1 MPGPAPG
8 APTAADSLRIAVSR
22 LIAADVPGALE
33 DGRLLLA
40 HALDLPRHHLSAV
53 MAAPLPPEAARR
65 FDAAIQARAQR
76 QPVSQILG
84 RRAFWKHD
92 FRVTRDTLDPR
103 PETETLVEAALAE
116 PFASVLDSG
125 TGTGAIVISLLAER
139 PGCTGIGTDI
149 SPAALEVARE
159 NANIIGVSA
168 RFIESDWFSAL
179 SGQFELIVSNPPYI
193 AQDEMAALVPEV
205 AQWEPRLAL
214 TDEAD
219 GLSAYR
225 QITAGAGAHLTAGG
239 RLMVEIGPTQGQ
251 DVAALMTGAGLRDVR
266 ILPDL
271 DGRDRV
277 VSGKKPV

>member
-22 LIAADVPGALE
+22 LIAAGVPGALE
-33 DGRLLLA
+33 DARLLLA
-40 HALDLPRHHLSAV
+40 HALDLPRHHLGAA

-116 PFASVLDSG
+116 PFASVLDLG
-125 TGTGAIVISLLAER
+125 TGTGAILISLLAER

-193 AQDEMAALVPEV
+193 AQDEMAVLVPEV

-239 RLMVEIGPTQGQ
+239 RLLVEIGPTQGQ